1 MLGRAYFGMVKQKVW
16 KALFDKSVGGGGV
29 GELKMHAVV
38 NMASTKNRLMSNCNL
53 TIVTKGVLSIFVC
66 AICKP
71 ERERE
76 DPLKHNDGLDNC
88 EEATTEIVRLRH
100 TRGLEDLS
108 PLSSLFSASSQFSF
122 RKGNEV
128 LGWRERERY
137 FGRRKNQC

>member
-1 MLGRAYFGMVKQKVW
+1 M
-16 KALFDKSVGGGGV
+16 

-71 ERERE
+71 ERERERE

-128 LGWRERERY
+128 LG
-137 FGRRKNQC
+137 